1 MQNDLIQT
9 TEVAS
14 LLDVSVATVNR
25 WAAEGQLKP
34 RHELPGRTG
43 ARLFS
48 RRDVERFAAK
58 RTSTTTQKAVTQ

>member
-1 MQNDLIQT
+1 MQNDLIPT
-9 TEVAS
+9 TEVAE

-34 RHELPGRTG
+34 RHEMPGRTG

-48 RRDVERFAAK
+48 RRDIERFLAK
-58 RTSTTTQKAVTQ
+58 RAKAS